1 MRWPR
6 ARKGLL
12 AAGVALACSS
22 AVTGCAA
29 TEADDALL
37 SADTAAYAVG
47 RALEMPLAEE
57 STTDVPALSD
67 LVARYKGGDLNN
79 HVVLLI
85 FDSVA
90 STEQVTGDDPSF
102 RADLTAVSERNVVV
116 MLGGR
121 GLAARRAA
129 VAGALRSAASGSR
142 QE

>member
-1 MRWPR
+1 
-6 ARKGLL
+6 
-12 AAGVALACSS
+12 
-22 AVTGCAA
+22 
-29 TEADDALL
+29 
-37 SADTAAYAVG
+37 
-47 RALEMPLAEE
+47 MPLTEE

-67 LVARYKGGDLNN
+67 LVARYKGGDLNS
-79 HVVLLI
+79 HVVLLV

-90 STEQVTGDDPSF
+90 STEQVTGDGPSV

-121 GLAARRAA
+121 GVAARRDA